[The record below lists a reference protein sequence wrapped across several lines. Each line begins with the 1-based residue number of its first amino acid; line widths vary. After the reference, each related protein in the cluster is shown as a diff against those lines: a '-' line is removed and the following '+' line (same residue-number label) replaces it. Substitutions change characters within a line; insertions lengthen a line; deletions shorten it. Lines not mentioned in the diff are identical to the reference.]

1 MIIKL
6 ANVAKSKLIKRYK
19 AEWMNALS
27 EYRDNQTGKLRTYSL
42 FKYRLCR
49 ESYFK
54 YIKDI
59 SVRRIFTKLRVSCH
73 KLEIE
78 LGRYIKK
85 KYKQMQDYALY
96 VNWKLKTKSIL

>member
-1 MIIKL
+1 MD
-6 ANVAKSKLIKRYK
+6 
-19 AEWMNALS
+19 ALS
-27 EYRDNQTGKLRTYSL
+27 ENRDNQTGKLRRYSL

-59 SVRRIFTKLRVSCH
+59 SVRGIFTKLRVSCH

-78 LGRYIKK
+78 LGRYK
-85 KYKQMQDYALY
+85 KYKQMQDYVLY
-96 VNWKLKTKSIL
+96 LNFKLKTKSIL